1 MGRTWRNEKTDEEK
15 LTRKTKIVCTIGP
28 ASETVEKMREL
39 MLAGMNVARF
49 NFSHGTHE
57 EQRVKLERVRQVRE
71 ELGLPIATLLDT
83 KGPEIRLRDF
93 EGGRAELVSGQRF
106 ILTTQEILGNGDRAA
121 ITYKNLK
128 NDISAGTT
136 ILIDD
141 GLIEMNVEEIS
152 GEEII
157 CRVINGGVVSNHKG
171 VNVPGAVL
179 SMPYISDVDREDIL
193 FGIEMGYEFLAASFA
208 RTKDDI
214 LEVRKIL
221 KDHGSDMKSIA
232 KIENMQGIENLEEI
246 LEVSDGIMVA
256 RGDMGVEIPLEEVPI
271 LQKKMIHLANAQGK
285 HVITATQMLESMIKN
300 PRPTRAEATDIA
312 NAIYD
317 GTTAIM
323 LSGESAAGKYPVE
336 AVQTMAKI
344 AESAEKDIDYCART
358 KLAERDDKADITTA
372 IAYATCTA
380 AMDLKAAAIITVTMS
395 GFTAEAIARFKPRSQ
410 VIGCTTNERVYHQL
424 NLLWGVTPLMLG
436 KESTTDDLFSAAVT
450 EAKKAG
456 CVKQG
461 DTVVITAGVPLGVA
475 GKTNMIHVVEV
486 E

>member
-1 MGRTWRNEKTDEEK
+1 M
-15 LTRKTKIVCTIGP
+15 RKTKIICTIGP
-28 ASETVEKMREL
+28 SSDTVERLRQL
-39 MLAGMNVARF
+39 MEAGMNVARF

-57 EQRVKLERVRQVRE
+57 EQRVKFERVKQARE
-71 ELGLPIATLLDT
+71 DLALPVATMMDT

-93 EGGRAELVSGQRF
+93 EGGRVELVSGQQF
-106 ILTTQEILGNGDRAA
+106 VLTTEEILGTAQRAA
-121 ITYKNLK
+121 ISYKNLK
-128 NDISAGTT
+128 NDIEKGTT

-141 GLIEMNVEEIS
+141 GLIEMTVEEIR

-157 CRVINGGVVSNHKG
+157 CRVVNGGFVSNHKG

-179 SMPYISDVDREDIL
+179 SMPYISQVDREDIL
-193 FGIEMGYEFLAASFA
+193 FGIEMGYDFLAASFV
-208 RTKDDI
+208 RCKEDV
-214 LEVRKIL
+214 LEVRGIL
-221 KDHGSDMKSIA
+221 KEHGSDMKIIS
-232 KIENMQGIENLEEI
+232 KIENMQGIQNLEEI

-256 RGDMGVEIPLEEVPI
+256 RGDMGVEIPMERVPV
-271 LQKKMIHLANAQGK
+271 LQKMMIKLANEQGK

-344 AESAEKDIDYCART
+344 AESAEKDIDYGYRMRT
-358 KLAERDDKADITTA
+358 RGNEEATDITTA
-372 IAYATCTA
+372 IAHATCTA
-380 AMDLKAAAIITVTMS
+380 ALSLKAAAIITVTLS
-395 GFTAEAIARFKPRSQ
+395 GFTAEAIARFKPESPI
-410 VIGCTTNERVYHQL
+410 IGCTVREKVCRGL
-424 NLLWGVTPLMLG
+424 NLLWGVTPLMIRQ
-436 KESTTDDLFSAAVT
+436 EDTAERLFAAAVS

-456 CVKQG
+456 YIKAG
-461 DTVVITAGVPLGVA
+461 DVVVITAGVPLGMV
-475 GKTNMIHVVEV
+475 GTTNMIHVVEV